1 MTALAAGAQQPS
13 EETLRLARAVYAGRL
28 QAAFQRSPVARI
40 ADWIAA
46 GQAPTA
52 ESLRAAG
59 LTTRSTDP
67 ERVRELRLARKVFV
81 RTWGFSIPCAE
92 AIGVL
97 SRLGPLVEIGAG
109 SGYWTALLR
118 HAGLDAIA
126 TDAAATGNIGYG
138 FEAGRFCPVEPL
150 SGHAAVRAHP
160 ERDVFCA
167 WPTEGSP
174 WALAA
179 VRAMPVGRRL
189 ALIGEPRGGIT
200 GTPGLHHFLET
211 RFQLLGALAIPQFPR
226 CADQLSVYQRTR

>member
-1 MTALAAGAQQPS
+1 MTALAPGPAQPS
-13 EETLRLARAVYAGRL
+13 EDTVRLARAAYAKLL
-28 QAAFQRSPVARI
+28 QDHFERSPVARI
-40 ADWIAA
+40 AEWVEA
-46 GQAPTA
+46 GRAPTA

-59 LTTRSTDP
+59 LTTESSDP
-67 ERVRELRLARKVFV
+67 QRRRELRLARKVFV

-118 HAGLDAIA
+118 KAGLDAIA
-126 TDAAATGNIGYG
+126 TDAMAKGNIGYG
-138 FEAGRFCPVEPL
+138 FEAGRFCAVEPL
-150 SGHAAVRAHP
+150 AGPEAVRAHP
-160 ERDVFCA
+160 GRDVFCS

-179 VRAMPVGRRL
+179 VRAMPLGRRL
-189 ALIGEPRGGIT
+189 ALIGEPRGGVT
-200 GTPGLHHFLET
+200 GTPGLHRFLET

-226 CADQLSVYQRTR
+226 CADQLFVYERIR